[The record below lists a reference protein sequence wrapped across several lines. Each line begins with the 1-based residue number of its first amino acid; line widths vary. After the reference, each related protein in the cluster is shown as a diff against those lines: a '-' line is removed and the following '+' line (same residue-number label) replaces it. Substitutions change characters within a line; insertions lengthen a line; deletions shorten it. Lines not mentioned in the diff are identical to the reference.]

1 SSGRDTKPCCCSC
14 GRCCCCCCGS
24 CCWCCCCFCC
34 CFSFSCCCRCRCC
47 SRSSSGGCDCCF
59 VHSLPGAM
67 AMRRQRRVSSAA
79 GLGLVVACLLLGCST
94 FVPAPTVKAP
104 ESLLA
109 ARLGGVLGGLGLSL
123 KSGAAWA
130 VTEGYEDYNNIKE
143 RMLAKSVPQ
152 EIEKA
157 ASKGPDMTA
166 ATTVGGAG
174 FFILVAL
181 AGIVILLVS
190 GKRDTTIRD
199 QANGKRG

>member
-1 SSGRDTKPCCCSC
+1 
-14 GRCCCCCCGS
+14 
-24 CCWCCCCFCC
+24 
-34 CFSFSCCCRCRCC
+34 
-47 SRSSSGGCDCCF
+47 
-59 VHSLPGAM
+59 
-67 AMRRQRRVSSAA
+67 
-79 GLGLVVACLLLGCST
+79 
-94 FVPAPTVKAP
+94 AP

-152 EIEKA
+152 
-157 ASKGPDMTA
+157 DMTA

>member
-1 SSGRDTKPCCCSC
+1 
-14 GRCCCCCCGS
+14 
-24 CCWCCCCFCC
+24 
-34 CFSFSCCCRCRCC
+34 
-47 SRSSSGGCDCCF
+47 
-59 VHSLPGAM
+59 
-67 AMRRQRRVSSAA
+67 MRRLPFNRRAVALGGDRAWHLAHGFGIAIHAVAHVGSPTGIRRVSSAA